1 MITGYHA
8 AGTCKMG
15 KSDDERAVVDGNL
28 KVHGMRGLRE
38 ADTSIIPK
46 LHSGP
51 TQMVASQWARSVRI
65 WF

>member
-28 KVHGMRGLRE
+28 KVHGMRGLRV
-38 ADTSIIPK
+38 ADTSIMPK
-46 LHSGP
+46 LHSGH
-51 TQMVASQWARSVRI
+51 TQTDMV
-65 WF
+65 